1 QTRHIPVYNQ
11 GMSALGKTGAGQEET
26 GDALPVKHV
35 PRMTDDKRHG
45 DSLCE
50 LDIQSYVGERHSAV
64 DCAVRL
70 LSGASGVGDPAARCA
85 MLISTPAAAASTSS
99 CVMFGQRGGREV
111 RVTRGAGGGG
121 GGGGQGGKTLIR
133 RTKPRPRTYR
143 IQVPSASAVRGTT
156 CQARSADPCA
166 RQCERVSAGIRKHKD
181 TWALAHRGRTAG
193 MRHWYSQGTP
203 PVEAGL
209 RRGRAMQHRRRHG
222 SAESPPDCAFQKRV
236 YFWCKIDAHRPRRP
250 V

>member
-1 QTRHIPVYNQ
+1 
-11 GMSALGKTGAGQEET
+11 MSALGKTGAGQEET
-26 GDALPVKHV
+26 GDALPVKHA

-99 CVMFGQRGGREV
+99 CVMFVQRGGREV
-111 RVTRGAGGGG
+111 RVTRGAGGGGGG

-166 RQCERVSAGIRKHKD
+166 RQCERVSAGIRKHKG

-209 RRGRAMQHRRRHG
+209 RRGRADDDMGPQSIPPTVRFRR
-222 SAESPPDCAFQKRV
+222 ESISGVQ
-236 YFWCKIDAHRPRRP
+236 
-250 V
+250 